1 MGEYM
6 LDLDLE
12 REIEVAERDYS
23 LALRNL
29 EITLNRVEEEL
40 RQGLAKMEAAKSI
53 SPVLRAW
60 QAIGI
65 IHKIS
70 GTEEMLNLIEYMSMA
85 RIMDSSETILK
96 YVEENS
102 TKL

>member
-40 RQGLAKMEAAKSI
+40 RQGLAKLEAAKGV
-53 SPVLRAW
+53 SPVLQAW

-70 GTEEMLNLIEYMSMA
+70 GTEEMLNLIEYMTMA
-85 RIMDSSETILK
+85 RIMDSNKVILK
-96 YVEENS
+96 YVQENS